1 MRKGNESDIL
11 PDAPNWFRDKA
22 DRIKEH
28 MGKPRNQLVYEAE
41 LDMLERLLDHAH
53 VKCVEMQ
60 NCCDFLTDV
69 QLDQQRRVN
78 ERLQLAS
85 GALTKLRRM
94 VDETA

>member
-1 MRKGNESDIL
+1 MRKGNESDVM
-11 PDAPNWFRDKA
+11 APNWFRDKA

-28 MGKPRNQLVYEAE
+28 MKKPANQLAYELD

-60 NCCDFLTDV
+60 GRCDFLTDV

-94 VDETA
+94 VEDETS